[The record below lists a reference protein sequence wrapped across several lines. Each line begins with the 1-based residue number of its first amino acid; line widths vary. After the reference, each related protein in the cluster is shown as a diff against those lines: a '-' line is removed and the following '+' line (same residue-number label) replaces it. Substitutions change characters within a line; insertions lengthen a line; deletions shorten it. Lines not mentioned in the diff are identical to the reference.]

1 MVPTDKSQEELHP
14 LVDIDRV
21 IHAPARLMMLTYL
34 YVVELADFVFLMRL
48 TDLTWGNLSA
58 HMSKLE
64 EAGYVE
70 VEKKFIGKKPHS
82 VAKLTKEGRAAFK
95 AYKKSLQQVLND
107 LPD

>member
-21 IHAPARLMMLTYL
+21 IHAPARLMMLTY
-34 YVVELADFVFLMRL
+34 LMRL